1 MIFFV
6 MIGGPG
12 TVEGPIIG
20 AALFF
25 ALEHALSD
33 QGSWYLIILGLLAIV
48 VMVFMPEGIWG
59 KLEGHTGISPF
70 PPGACSSVDSEPRH
84 HQQTRSP
91 TAQLRRPLGGLA

>member
-1 MIFFV
+1 MIFIV
-6 MIGGPG
+6 MIGGLG

-48 VMVFMPEGIWG
+48 VMGVHARGNLG
-59 KLEGHTGISPF
+59 
-70 PPGACSSVDSEPRH
+70 
-84 HQQTRSP
+84 QT
-91 TAQLRRPLGGLA
+91 